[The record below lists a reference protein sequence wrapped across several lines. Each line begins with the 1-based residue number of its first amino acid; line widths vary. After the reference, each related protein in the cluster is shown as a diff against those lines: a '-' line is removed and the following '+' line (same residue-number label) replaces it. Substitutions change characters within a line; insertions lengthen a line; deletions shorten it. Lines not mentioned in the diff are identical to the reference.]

1 MTTLFAWC
9 LFTNDSPGYH
19 VKPNVCFSKCYVEDI
34 CILYFLFRKNKYSQF
49 KLYQY
54 LHVCSLRNICLE
66 IKLFF
71 VPLYLQE
78 GFAPPE
84 DEIGDGVGDP
94 NEEEEY

>member
-1 MTTLFAWC
+1 MVLC
-9 LFTNDSPGYH
+9 LQMGSPGYH
-19 VKPNVCFSKCYVEDI
+19 LKHNVCFSKCYIEDI
-34 CILYFLFRKNKYSQF
+34 CILYFLFRKKKIIPSSSCI
-49 KLYQY
+49 
-54 LHVCSLRNICLE
+54 CSFRNICLE